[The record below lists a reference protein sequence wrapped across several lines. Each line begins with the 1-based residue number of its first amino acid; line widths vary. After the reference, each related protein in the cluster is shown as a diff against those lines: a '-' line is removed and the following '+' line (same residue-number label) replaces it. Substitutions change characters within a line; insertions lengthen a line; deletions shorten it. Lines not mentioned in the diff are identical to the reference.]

1 MEETASRQAES
12 RVCAEGVFRPPEAVS
27 AGARLPAKF
36 VGLESAL
43 SAGRW
48 LCESGAPPRG
58 WATDACLFFCQRSY
72 SPLLR
77 RSKWGDRE
85 RAGMVLSLL

>member
-1 MEETASRQAES
+1 MKENEVEEIASRQAEI

-58 WATDACLFFCQRSY
+58 WATDACFFSLSQKLL
-72 SPLLR
+72 PLP
-77 RSKWGDRE
+77 E
-85 RAGMVLSLL
+85 EE

>member
-1 MEETASRQAES
+1 MKENEIEEMASRQAEI

-27 AGARLPAKF
+27 VGARLPAKF

-48 LCESGAPPRG
+48 LWESGAPPGG
-58 WATDACLFFCQRSY
+58 WAADAGLFSI
-72 SPLLR
+72 
-77 RSKWGDRE
+77 RE
-85 RAGMVLSLL
+85 VTPPS